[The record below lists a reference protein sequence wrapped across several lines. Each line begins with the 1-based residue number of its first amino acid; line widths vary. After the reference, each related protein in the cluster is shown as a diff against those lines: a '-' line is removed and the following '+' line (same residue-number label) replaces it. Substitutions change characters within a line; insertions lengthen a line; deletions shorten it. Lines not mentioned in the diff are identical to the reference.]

1 MLNFRKNVIFV
12 VNRMKSK
19 VLFLDIDG
27 VLNTE
32 RQHDRCV
39 NLGADQVDNFG
50 YAFDPEAVANLKRI
64 VEHTGADIV
73 ISSSWKMWGLDA
85 MQQMWARRE
94 LPGKVIGIT
103 PNTDSDEM
111 LLSIDLDL
119 MDIPAIKGSEIKEW
133 LSTNG
138 NQDTRYAILDD
149 LPDMLPDQESHF
161 VQTDPR
167 IGITKEDADRI
178 ITILTGKAPKAKQA
192 SIRNPQGNER
202 LANKKIIVLG
212 DIHGRTIWKDIIAK
226 EHPDQ
231 VIFLGD
237 YVSTHENISEED
249 QVENLEDILRYKDE
263 HPETILL
270 RGNHDMQHL
279 GYDWAGC
286 SGYFPRVAMEMEK
299 LKDEFLGKTQWIHI
313 MGNTIFS
320 HAGVSTEWLDAN
332 DLKLD
337 DINALE
343 PSELFGFNLSDPQ
356 DIYGT
361 SPEQPPTWIRPL
373 TLVGVMVSGYHQ
385 VVGHTEMKHCL
396 KVMDSNGFVNY
407 LWLCDALEYGFYLL
421 IENGVFTERNING

>member
-1 MLNFRKNVIFV
+1 
-12 VNRMKSK
+12 MKSK

-50 YAFDPEAVANLKRI
+50 YAFDPVSVANLERI
-64 VEHTGADIV
+64 VNETGADIV

-85 MQQMWARRE
+85 MQRMWARRD
-94 LPGKVIGIT
+94 LPGKVIDIT
-103 PNTDSDEM
+103 PNTESDEM

-138 NQDTRYAILDD
+138 NQDTSYAILDD
-149 LPDMLPDQESHF
+149 LPDMLPEQESHF

-167 IGITKEDADRI
+167 IGITKDDADRI
-178 ITILTGKAPKAKQA
+178 ITILTGKAPKATSA
-192 SIRNPQGNER
+192 SIRDPQGNEIF
-202 LANKKIIVLG
+202 ANKKIVVLG

-237 YVSTHENISEED
+237 YVSTHENISDED
-249 QVENLEDILRYKDE
+249 QVENLKEILRYKDE

-279 GYDWAGC
+279 GYESIEI
-286 SGYFPRVAMEMEK
+286 SGFFPHVAEMMADF
-299 LKDEFLGKTQWIHI
+299 KDEFLAKTQWIHL
-313 MGNTIFS
+313 MGNKVFS
-320 HAGVSTEWLDAN
+320 HAGISKTWLEAN
-332 DLKLD
+332 NLTLD
-337 DINALE
+337 VINSLA
-343 PSELFGFNLSDPQ
+343 PSELFGFNTSDPH
-356 DIYGT
+356 DLYGN
-361 SPEQPPTWIRPL
+361 SPEQPPTWIRPMAL
-373 TLVGVMVSGYHQ
+373 AGEMIPDYDQ
-385 VVGHTEMKHCL
+385 VVGHTAVDHCFNV
-396 KVMDSNGFVNY
+396 KDVIVDTPFN
-407 LWLCDALEYGFYLL
+407 LWLCDALDQGAYLR
-421 IENGVFTERNING
+421 IENGVITEHNING